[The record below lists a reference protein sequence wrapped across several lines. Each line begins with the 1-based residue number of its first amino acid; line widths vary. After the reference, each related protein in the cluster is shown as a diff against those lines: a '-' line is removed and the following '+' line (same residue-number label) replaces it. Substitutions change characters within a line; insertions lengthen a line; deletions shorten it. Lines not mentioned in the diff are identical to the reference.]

1 MKRTLPLLAR
11 GSAHVGSSGSMYGW
25 KPTDVRAI
33 LDNRNDPRR
42 RLLCDDLTAAV
53 DAGRKLLLLHEPW
66 WRAVG
71 REKEDDIQQGLEYL
85 LKRNAQVLRKY
96 GTTSGFVVHP
106 NALRN
111 FVMAVTKLALRKA
124 YKRDTRPGC
133 RWDEL
138 QEDIV
143 DVDAD
148 SPLFAGIRR
157 FVRMMDLERAVER
170 LSDSDRELFRLLY
183 VEQVEPSEIC
193 ARLGL
198 TIEAFQQRKSR
209 LIKRIREILLG
220 KGESDA

>member
-1 MKRTLPLLAR
+1 MR
-11 GSAHVGSSGSMYGW
+11 SW
-25 KPTDVRAI
+25 KPIDVRAI
-33 LDNRNDPRR
+33 LENRNDPRR

-53 DAGRKLLLLHEPW
+53 DAGRKLLLLQEPW

-71 REKEDDIQQGLEYL
+71 REREDDIQQGLEYL
-85 LKRNAQVLRKY
+85 LKQNAHVLRKY
-96 GTTSGFVVHP
+96 GTTSDFVDHP

-111 FVMAVTKLALRKA
+111 YVIAVTILVLRKS

-143 DVDAD
+143 GVDTD
-148 SPLFAGIRR
+148 SAHVDGIRR

-170 LSDSDRELFRLLY
+170 LSDSDRELFSLLY
-183 VEQVEPSEIC
+183 VEQLEPSEIC
-193 ARLGL
+193 TRLGL

-220 KGESDA
+220 RGESDA